1 VPGAPPSLSSPQG
14 RARSAQG
21 PRTLIV
27 IPVLNEDLQVV
38 GANLQ
43 AAADHPRV
51 HSVIAVTGDHDSTN
65 RQIRK
70 LLPMFGKKVRAVP
83 QERIGSLRAGKGDAI
98 NTGLKVFLEDPM
110 LERIH
115 FYDADIRTF
124 DGEWITKGENAL
136 DLGFQAVRHFYPRAA
151 TDAMITWMVTRL
163 GFAILWPRSPLPTIE
178 QPLSGELA
186 FNREAASVIAADRRV
201 EAQSDWG
208 VDTAITFA
216 TVAHGLS
223 VYESYIARGKD
234 HALYSSLADI
244 KVMMN
249 ECLATLQ
256 RLRIDS
262 ASLLELPR
270 RMSEPAAAVSEKI
283 AQLVG
288 FDIEATQR
296 LLNENWNPR
305 QELLLADHFPQE
317 VAANSRSWRQW
328 PDTAWMDEETWVATL
343 SILLDRFQPDD
354 QDWSE
359 IAFRLWVGRVLHYTL
374 RIAMKGHAF
383 ADSYLRAMI
392 ARTVERGFGI
402 D

>member
-1 VPGAPPSLSSPQG
+1 M
-14 RARSAQG
+14 RG

-38 GANLQ
+38 CANLQ

-51 HSVIAVTGDHDSTN
+51 HSVVAVTGDHEPTN
-65 RQIRK
+65 RQIQEV
-70 LLPMFGKKVRAVP
+70 LPMLGTRVRAVP
-83 QERIGSLRAGKGDAI
+83 QERLGSFRPGKGDAI
-98 NTGLKVFLEDPM
+98 NTGFNVFLENPV

-115 FYDADIRTF
+115 FYDADIKSF
-124 DGEWITKGENAL
+124 DGEWITKAEEAL
-136 DLGFQAVRHFYPRAA
+136 DLEFQAVRHFYPRAA

-163 GFAILWPRSPLPTIE
+163 GFAILWPQSPLPTIE

-186 FNREAASVIAADRRV
+186 FNREAAAIIAGDQRV
-201 EAQSDWG
+201 KAQSDWG

-216 TVAHGLS
+216 TVGHGLS

-244 KVMMN
+244 KVMMT

-256 RLRIDS
+256 RLRFDTPG
-262 ASLLELPR
+262 LLELPR
-270 RMSEPAAAVSEKI
+270 RVSEPATAVSEKI

-317 VAANSRSWRQW
+317 LAARSRSWQQW
-328 PDTAWMDEETWVATL
+328 PDTSWMDEETWVATL
-343 SILLDRFQPDD
+343 SILLDRFLPDD
-354 QDWSE
+354 QDWSD

-374 RIAMKGHAF
+374 RIAMKGHSF
-383 ADSYLRAMI
+383 ADSYLREMI
-392 ARTVERGFGI
+392 SRTVARG
-402 D
+402 

>member
-1 VPGAPPSLSSPQG
+1 M
-14 RARSAQG
+14 
-21 PRTLIV
+21 

-38 GANLQ
+38 GANLR

-51 HSVIAVTGDHDSTN
+51 HSVVAVTGDHDPTN
-65 RQIRK
+65 RHIRK
-70 LLPMFGKKVRAVP
+70 LLPMLGTKVRVVP
-83 QERIGSLRAGKGDAI
+83 QERLGSFRAGKGDAI
-98 NTGLKVFLEDPM
+98 NTGLKVFLENPV

-115 FYDADIRTF
+115 FYDADIKTF
-124 DGEWITKGENAL
+124 DGEWITKAEEAL
-136 DLGFQAVRHFYPRAA
+136 DLEFQAVRHFYPRAA

-163 GFAILWPRSPLPTIE
+163 GFAILWPQSPLPTIE

-186 FNREAASVIAADRRV
+186 FNREAAAIIAADRRV

-208 VDTAITFA
+208 VDTTITFA

-244 KVMMN
+244 KVMMT

-256 RLRIDS
+256 RLRFDTPG
-262 ASLLELPR
+262 LLELPR
-270 RMSEPAAAVSEKI
+270 RVSEPATAVSEKI

-317 VAANSRSWRQW
+317 LAARSRSWQQW
-328 PDTAWMDEETWVATL
+328 PDTSWMDEETWVATL
-343 SILLDRFQPDD
+343 SILLDRFLPDD
-354 QDWSE
+354 QDWSD

-374 RIAMKGHAF
+374 RIAMKGHSF
-383 ADSYLRAMI
+383 ADSYLREMI
-392 ARTVERGFGI
+392 SRTVARG
-402 D
+402 